1 MCRGG
6 ELGSAASV
14 QQLALLWFSWA
25 AHMLIFIGFGASV
38 AGLIGINVGALD
50 AHVQS
55 FGSGCTISAYNLL
68 GYAMGPL
75 LPGVIMDRIEAS
87 DTPIG
92 SAELLC
98 FGFGILQLGTLV
110 ALVSTLVAMV
120 AARPSRATSEVGELQ
135 MVWRRWGQ
143 WGRNPLLAS
152 PS

>member
-75 LPGVIMDRIEAS
+75 LPGMFMDSLKAS
-87 DTPIG
+87 GRAIG
-92 SAELLC
+92 SAELMC
-98 FGFGILQLGTLV
+98 MGFGV
-110 ALVSTLVAMV
+110 
-120 AARPSRATSEVGELQ
+120 
-135 MVWRRWGQ
+135 
-143 WGRNPLLAS
+143 
-152 PS
+152 